1 MSRQSFRDRSVAK
14 QSSSVFNQLPRPRLQ
29 RLFGSRSALFTG
41 VERDR
46 LLEKRRNM
54 TTEIGVQRKLILA
67 GGIIELNYGCPRN
80 KTAGEQDHK
89 KCSSVPQHFHGLDW
103 RRPHFLCC
111 EEGKTLRRLSQVRS
125 LLLALTFM
133 LAAGCSTIKRKTEV
147 KKEEIRPQL
156 ESSEENLVASYNEQ
170 ARAVETMQATV
181 DLIASTGSTYSGVI
195 EEYHDVTGFI
205 LAQRPATV
213 RVIGQ
218 APVVAKNI
226 FDMVSDG
233 KEFRIYIPS
242 RNAFLVGPT
251 TLTRSSSKPIEN
263 LRPNHIVEA
272 LFWPEMTA
280 GKNVLFEQFDFES
293 GRYYILTLLRE
304 GDGGKLEIAR
314 KIWYDRVDLRVSR
327 VQLFGRAG
335 CSIPTSS
342 IRTGRLLGQRSQAG
356 MRTWRRNRVSRA
368 ILKSGVHRTI
378 TKLEIHILKLTL
390 NEPISAD
397 RFVLAQP
404 EVTQLVHMGGKTSG
418 AQR

>member
-1 MSRQSFRDRSVAK
+1 
-14 QSSSVFNQLPRPRLQ
+14 
-29 RLFGSRSALFTG
+29 
-41 VERDR
+41 
-46 LLEKRRNM
+46 
-54 TTEIGVQRKLILA
+54 
-67 GGIIELNYGCPRN
+67 
-80 KTAGEQDHK
+80 
-89 KCSSVPQHFHGLDW
+89 
-103 RRPHFLCC
+103 
-111 EEGKTLRRLSQVRS
+111 
-125 LLLALTFM
+125 M
-133 LAAGCSTIKRKTEV
+133 LAAGCSTIKRRTEV

-170 ARAVETMQATV
+170 ARAVQTMQATV

-242 RNAFLVGPT
+242 RNAFVVGPT
-251 TLTRSSSKPIEN
+251 TLTRPSSKPIEN

-272 LFWPEMTA
+272 LFWPELTA

-327 VQLFGRAG
+327 VQLFGAG
-335 CSIPTSS
+335 GVLDSDIVYSDWQAAGTTLAGGNAHLAAQSS
-342 IRTGRLLGQRSQAG
+342 YARDIKI
-356 MRTWRRNRVSRA
+356 WRPQDDY
-368 ILKSGVHRTI
+368 
-378 TKLEIHILKLTL
+378 KLEIHILKLTL